1 MSPSAPQDP
10 RRGKHHREDPNDD
23 DHMMDGDQHDLQR
36 QHVNCLQDTREEAP
50 ARDQPGPA
58 NRAKKKDEMI

>member
-10 RRGKHHREDPNDD
+10 RQGEHHREDPNDD

-50 ARDQPGPA
+50 A
-58 NRAKKKDEMI
+58 